1 MAEPSTHATWWLCA
15 FFLYLICSLGVNLG
29 EAVNFAAPDWLR
41 FGAAALA
48 RLRHFRQPCVVSQEE
63 LLLRVAIQ
71 QAGPAVTAALA
82 HVPGKAGDAAAAAGK
97 PAEGAVVA
105 SSPLVCYH
113 LGRELERVVEEQW
126 VLRAKLWSEGGQA
139 LRAVALHFCRHLL
152 PGDLF
157 QQLCWVVVAGCML
170 HAHGVDAVARLA
182 ACHLSSYI
190 LQLVSVWCCCC
201 CGVSGLRRS
210 RRTKLRVGFQEGEQD
225 DSECAICHIYMHLS
239 AGMLRLSVS
248 TLCVAVGC
256 SWSHARVQLLRLP
269 VQFVG
274 WLCTAGLI
282 KWPRFMP

>member
-1 MAEPSTHATWWLCA
+1 MHAMANAGQESEILQQLSAWQSRQLMPPGGCVPSSS
-15 FFLYLICSLGVNLG
+15 FLYLICSLGVNLG

-63 LLLRVAIQ
+63 LLLRVAVQ

-82 HVPGKAGDAAAAAGK
+82 HVSGKAGDAAAAAGQ

-157 QQLCWVVVAGCML
+157 QQLCWG
-170 HAHGVDAVARLA
+170 R
-182 ACHLSSYI
+182 
-190 LQLVSVWCCCC
+190 C
-201 CGVSGLRRS
+201 CGLYASCS
-210 RRTKLRVGFQEGEQD
+210 RRRRCG
-225 DSECAICHIYMHLS
+225 S
-239 AGMLRLSVS
+239 AGSVS
-248 TLCVAVGC
+248 PIFLHLTAGDCMVLL
-256 SWSHARVQLLRLP
+256 LLRCLRSAALP
-269 VQFVG
+269 AHRAAG
-274 WLCTAGLI
+274 WFPGGRAG
-282 KWPRFMP
+282 